1 VVSVGLGL
9 VVGLIAGYIGGATDE
24 VLMRVTDMLLVIPT
38 LPLTIVLIFVLGQS
52 LLNIIVVIGFLGWM
66 GFARTVRSAILSLK
80 ERSFIEAVR
89 SAGGGRFYIIR
100 KHLVPN
106 VFPLIY
112 ITLAMSVPGAIVT
125 EAALSFLG
133 LGPMDV
139 MSWGRILYEYEL
151 SGQMASGA
159 FSTWYWTIPPGIC
172 IALLSLS
179 FILIG
184 FSLDEIL
191 NPRLRER

>member
-1 VVSVGLGL
+1 
-9 VVGLIAGYIGGATDE
+9 
-24 VLMRVTDMLLVIPT
+24 
-38 LPLTIVLIFVLGQS
+38 
-52 LLNIIVVIGFLGWM
+52 M

-80 ERSFIEAVR
+80 ERSFIEAVK

-139 MSWGRILYEYEL
+139 MSWGRILYQYES
-151 SGQMASGA
+151 SGQVATGA
-159 FSTWYWTIPPGIC
+159 FAIWYWTIPPGVC